1 MDLEIDLKNI
11 IEMGLIRDCINK
23 SDYKPSIKK
32 QLIKYVDELF
42 ESLVNGFEEM
52 SSEEDI
58 TDDEEWGT

>member
-11 IEMGLIRDCINK
+11 IEMSLIRDCINK
-23 SDYKPSIKK
+23 SDYKPSMKK